1 MLLEIKIEVC
11 CELLCEA
18 KRELCH
24 GRMSGQNSLCVYC
37 MMPYSPSGSL
47 QTSTQPSAPAAASS
61 SCKVSLTAVCPLP
74 AAG

>member
-24 GRMSGQNSLCVYC
+24 GRKSGQHSLCVYL
-37 MMPYSPSGSL
+37 MMPYSLSGSL
-47 QTSTQPSAPAAASS
+47 QTSTQPSAPAAVSS
-61 SCKVSLTAVCPLP
+61 SCKVSLTAVWPLP

>member
-18 KRELCH
+18 KREFRH
-24 GRMSGQNSLCVYC
+24 GRRSGQNSLCVFYVYC

-61 SCKVSLTAVCPLP
+61 SCKVSLTAV
-74 AAG
+74 